1 MVIRCLGRDDG
12 KTRNEPAFHNAG
24 SFLVEENSGKQQEDD
39 VGGQAGA
46 FWRDD
51 GHHTPAQVPGAAA
64 TRLAVTMA

>member
-1 MVIRCLGRDDG
+1 MIRRPGRDDG
-12 KTRNEPAFHNAG
+12 KTRKSGHSIVPAR
-24 SFLVEENSGKQQEDD
+24 FLAEKTSGKQQEDD